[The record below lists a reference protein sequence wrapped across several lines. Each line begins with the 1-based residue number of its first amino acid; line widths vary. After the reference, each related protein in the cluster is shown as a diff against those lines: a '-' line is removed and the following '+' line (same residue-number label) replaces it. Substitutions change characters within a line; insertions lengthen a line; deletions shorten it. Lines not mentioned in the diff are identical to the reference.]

1 MQGEEFA
8 NNPDDKSAEAD
19 AKVATP
25 KVEPTFD
32 RTKATDASVV
42 TGEPAS
48 NSLKAEGDESSNNA
62 VVKVELKVET
72 SNTAVAG
79 GSAEAGQNTLNIH
92 VGRGT
97 AEAGAMMTSRTYEPP
112 AFVSESKSYSTY
124 KTDLYMWSRITSVPV
139 KNQAE
144 VVVYGLEGH
153 PSGIKEKITI
163 NIGDKIKDAD
173 DGIAQLIKYLD
184 TIYEEDEM
192 AAAWGKY
199 KNFQKVVRS
208 DNMLVNHFIA
218 EFEKEYLLAKTAGCE
233 YSDTLLGFRL
243 LEATKLTEMDEK
255 FVLTGVDFSSAKTKK
270 DLFTQIKLSLKKFQ
284 GRSLVSTGEERTH
297 FDPALVADVTQVL
310 LAQGWK
316 KPNPRGR
323 KRSNTDPGDKS
334 TYKGRKNPLGADGK
348 PKKCFACGSEY
359 HLRDKCERK
368 NVNSS
373 NSKVEIGM
381 VSACAFLSDARNED
395 LSDHE
400 LVMIAD
406 TVEQICLM
414 VEEAGE
420 QGVLDSACS
429 KTVAG
434 IIFINRY
441 IARLPENM
449 KNVISD
455 GSPSKTVFQF
465 GGGEQRISLRRIK
478 LPAWIGNRKL
488 TIETEMVD
496 ANIPL
501 LIGANSLEKSKA
513 VLDFCNMKATLF
525 SIEVNMMKVSTGHF
539 CISLLFYYT
548 NSSTCFALC

>member
-32 RTKATDASVV
+32 PTKATDASVV

-48 NSLKAEGDESSNNA
+48 NSLKTEGDESSNNA

-72 SNTAVAG
+72 NNTAVAG

-92 VGRGT
+92 VGRST

-163 NIGDKIKDAD
+163 NIGDKIKDAE
-173 DGIAQLIKYLD
+173 DGIAQLVKYFD

-199 KNFQKVVRS
+199 KTFQKVVRS

-270 DLFTQIKLSLKKFQ
+270 DLFTQIKLSLEKFQ
-284 GRSLVSTGEERTH
+284 GRSLVSTGEERTR
-297 FDPALVADVTQVL
+297 FDTALVADVTQVL
-310 LAQGWK
+310 LAQG
-316 KPNPRGR
+316 
-323 KRSNTDPGDKS
+323 
-334 TYKGRKNPLGADGK
+334 
-348 PKKCFACGSEY
+348 
-359 HLRDKCERK
+359 
-368 NVNSS
+368 
-373 NSKVEIGM
+373 
-381 VSACAFLSDARNED
+381 
-395 LSDHE
+395 
-400 LVMIAD
+400 
-406 TVEQICLM
+406 
-414 VEEAGE
+414 
-420 QGVLDSACS
+420 
-429 KTVAG
+429 
-434 IIFINRY
+434 
-441 IARLPENM
+441 
-449 KNVISD
+449 
-455 GSPSKTVFQF
+455 
-465 GGGEQRISLRRIK
+465 
-478 LPAWIGNRKL
+478 
-488 TIETEMVD
+488 
-496 ANIPL
+496 
-501 LIGANSLEKSKA
+501 
-513 VLDFCNMKATLF
+513 
-525 SIEVNMMKVSTGHF
+525 
-539 CISLLFYYT
+539 
-548 NSSTCFALC
+548 